1 MGFDIKD
8 WQNQILEREGFKKR
22 DMNTE
27 NIYQIIDDLEG
38 FADKVGSEWM
48 KERLAMLEVQIINQS
63 TK

>member
-1 MGFDIKD
+1 MQE
-8 WQNQILEREGFKKR
+8 WQDQILEREQFNKR

-38 FADKVGSEWM
+38 FADKIGSEWM
-48 KERLAMLEVQIINQS
+48 KERVAMLEAQLAALEINQS

>member
-1 MGFDIKD
+1 MKD
-8 WQNQILEREGFKKR
+8 WQQEILDKEGFKKR

-48 KERLAMLEVQIINQS
+48 KERLAMLEVHIINQS

>member
-1 MGFDIKD
+1 MKD
-8 WQNQILEREGFKKR
+8 WQQEILDKEGFKKR

>member
-1 MGFDIKD
+1 VIKASYFLQD
-8 WQNQILEREGFKKR
+8 KLKR

-27 NIYQIIDDLEG
+27 NIYQIIDDLEA

-48 KERLAMLEVQIINQS
+48 KERLAMLEVHIINQS

>member
-1 MGFDIKD
+1 MNFNMQD
-8 WQNQILEREGFKKR
+8 WQKEILEREGFKKR

-38 FADKVGSEWM
+38 FAEKVGSEWM
-48 KERLAMLEVQIINQS
+48 KERLAMLEVHIINQS